1 MDAACGNDGIE
12 SPFQTMAHEL
22 TPKPGRPP
30 LPMEEILQRLQS
42 SFAHVEVDVERA
54 SRSLEE
60 QIRHMRRV
68 GGPHFTAQDIEDAK
82 RLIGHAVLVVLAD
95 DPSTA
100 AAYLDFI
107 LEPDHECIFLGYES
121 EDHEDASGA
130 LRERLAQVLDYD
142 IELV

>member
-1 MDAACGNDGIE
+1 
-12 SPFQTMAHEL
+12 MAHEL
-22 TPKPGRPP
+22 TPKPDRPP
-30 LPMEEILQRLQS
+30 LPVEEILQRLRS
-42 SFAHVEVDVERA
+42 SFAHVEADVERA

-82 RLIGHAVLVVLAD
+82 RMIGRAVLVVLAD
-95 DPSTA
+95 DPNSDD
-100 AAYLDFI
+100 AYLDFI
-107 LEPDHECIFLGYES
+107 LEPDHERIFIGYES
-121 EDHEDASGA
+121 EVHEDASAA